1 MKRFLLRFLRDESGP
16 SAAEYAVMLALIIG
30 TCLAAITSFG
40 GQAGGTWHDTSARI
54 DTAINGGS
62 S

>member
-1 MKRFLLRFLRDESGP
+1 MKKFLLKFLRDESGP

-40 GQAGGTWHDTSARI
+40 GQAGGTWHDTSQKI
-54 DTAINGGS
+54 DAAVNGGS
-62 S
+62 